1 LGVNILEVLRQNQ
14 SGCTKINA
22 YIVTKPLQILIA
34 KAIKDQLNPEYH
46 SYLIVIDYFNNSK
59 SVYENLK
66 NEDWGYAGIYWASDK
81 NNAIE
86 YIRKIKAHSVFVDS
100 DIGVRNLFF
109 LTRVKLVS
117 VFPNIYVYEEG
128 MGTYRTDLYSK
139 NKSFFLRLF
148 GVATYFGASI
158 LTAGI
163 FVYEPGRYLSLF
175 PAYNKICNKI
185 EKNLAFL
192 IEDRKLNLQ
201 SIFDDSGAA
210 IKIERKSKECS
221 VYLSSWSVDKT
232 FLDKFQNKIGD
243 KYVKL
248 HPHIKKYSEL
258 GLKKGIQQLP
268 SALPA
273 EIVLL
278 NLSKVYDRV
287 VVYHHGSGVSLYLSS
302 NVFDFKDMGYFNV
315 P

>member
-1 LGVNILEVLRQNQ
+1 MLEVPRQNQ
-14 SGCTKINA
+14 SGCTKINV

-34 KAIKDQLNPEYH
+34 KAIKDQLNPECH

-81 NNAIE
+81 KNAIE

-109 LTRVKLVS
+109 LARVKLVS
-117 VFPNIYVYEEG
+117 VFPDIYVYEEG

-139 NKSFFLRLF
+139 KKSFFLRLF
-148 GVATYFGASI
+148 GVATHFGSSI
-158 LTAGI
+158 LTAGV

-175 PAYNKICNKI
+175 PEYNKLCNKI
-185 EKNLAFL
+185 KNNLISL
-192 IEDRKLNLQ
+192 IEDKRLNLQ
-201 SIFDDSGAA
+201 AIFDDSDAA
-210 IKIERKSKECS
+210 KKIERKSKECS

-232 FLDKFQNKIGD
+232 FLDNFQKIAGD

-248 HPHIKKYSEL
+248 HPHIKIYTEL
-258 GLKKGIQQLP
+258 GLKKGVQQLP
-268 SALPA
+268 SSLPA
-273 EIVLL
+273 EIALL
-278 NLSKVYDRV
+278 NLAKIYDRV
-287 VVYHHGSGVSLYLSS
+287 AVYHHGSGVSLYLSS
-302 NVFDFKDMGYFNV
+302 SVFDFKDIGHFNAL
-315 P
+315 